1 MPESSPRSS
10 TSTNA
15 TSNTRSDRGLALFD
29 LDHTLIPIDSDVMWA
44 EHLVKLGV
52 VDSAWHSK
60 RNDYFYEQYKQGT
73 LDIDEF
79 LTFQLAP
86 LGAHSRSTLES
97 WRAEFLQTQVMPN
110 LLAAAKDLVAKHQ
123 AAGDLVAI
131 VTATNEFITR
141 PIADAFG
148 VEHLIATL
156 VETKPDGEFTGR
168 HAGLPSFR
176 EGKIVRVAQWLAEQE
191 DCLLQDFATSTFYS
205 DSLNDLPL
213 LAKVTHPVATNPDP
227 TLLAHAQAQGWPVV
241 RLW

>member
-1 MPESSPRSS
+1 MSKSS
-10 TSTNA
+10 A
-15 TSNTRSDRGLALFD
+15 NTDQRPSPCTDRGLALFD

-86 LGAHSRSTLES
+86 LGAHNRSTLEN

-110 LLAAAKDLVAKHQ
+110 LLSAAKDLVAKHQ

-148 VEHLIATL
+148 VDHLIAT
-156 VETKPDGEFTGR
+156 
-168 HAGLPSFR
+168 HWW
-176 EGKIVRVAQWLAEQE
+176 Q
-191 DCLLQDFATSTFYS
+191 
-205 DSLNDLPL
+205 
-213 LAKVTHPVATNPDP
+213 
-227 TLLAHAQAQGWPVV
+227 
-241 RLW
+241 

>member
-1 MPESSPRSS
+1 MPHQPTPR
-10 TSTNA
+10 
-15 TSNTRSDRGLALFD
+15 RLALFD

-44 EHLVKLGV
+44 EHLVALGV
-52 VDSAWHSK
+52 VDTAWHSR

-79 LTFQLAP
+79 LSFQLAP
-86 LGAHSRSTLES
+86 LGAHPRATLES
-97 WRAEFLQTQVMPN
+97 WREAFVKTKVLPQLTQS
-110 LLAAAKDLVAKHQ
+110 AKDLVARHQ

-131 VTATNEFITR
+131 VTATNQFITR

-156 VETKPDGEFTGR
+156 VETRPDGEFTGR
-168 HAGLPSFR
+168 HTGLPSFR
-176 EGKIVRVAQWLAEQE
+176 EGKIVRVAQWLAEQH
-191 DCLLQDFATSTFYS
+191 DCLLQDFEVSTFYS

-213 LAKVTHPVATNPDP
+213 LAQVTHPVATNPDP
-227 TLLAHAQAQGWPVV
+227 TLLAHAESQGWPVL